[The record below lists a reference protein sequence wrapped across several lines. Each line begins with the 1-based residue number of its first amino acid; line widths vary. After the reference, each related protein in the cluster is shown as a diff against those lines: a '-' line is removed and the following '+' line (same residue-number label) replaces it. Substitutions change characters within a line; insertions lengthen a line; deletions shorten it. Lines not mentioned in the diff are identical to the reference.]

1 MVSSQPY
8 GTHSDHN
15 YLITFIISFSD
26 FLVNRLKMCYNIFT
40 QKRRKRMYQFHAFL
54 NRMKY
59 IRRWSLMRS
68 VQEENIMEHSWQVT
82 TIAHA
87 LALIA
92 NRIYGKSARI
102 ETVLLY
108 AQYHE
113 TSEVI
118 TGDLPTP
125 IKYFNPEILAAYKG
139 LEAVACE
146 KLLTYLP
153 PELREDYRQAVL
165 PDTDTYEYRLVK
177 AADRLAAYL
186 KCLEELNAGNAEF
199 KKAKASIEKDL
210 KNLDMKEV
218 DYFLK
223 QIAPAY
229 SLTLDELD

>member
-1 MVSSQPY
+1 
-8 GTHSDHN
+8 
-15 YLITFIISFSD
+15 
-26 FLVNRLKMCYNIFT
+26 
-40 QKRRKRMYQFHAFL
+40 MYKFHAFL

-59 IRRWSLMRS
+59 IKRWSLMRS

-82 TIAHA
+82 TLAHA

-92 NRIYGKSARI
+92 NRVYGKTVRI

-125 IKYFNPEILAAYKG
+125 IKYFNPEILAAYKS
-139 LEAVACE
+139 LETGACE
-146 KLLTYLP
+146 KLLTHLP
-153 PELREDYRQAVL
+153 PELREDYRTAVL
-165 PDTDTYEYRLVK
+165 ADTTTYEYRLVK

-199 KKAKASIEKDL
+199 KKAKTSIEKDL
-210 KNLDMKEV
+210 KNSDMKEV

-223 QIAPAY
+223 HIAPAY